1 MLCWSIV
8 NCKMIKCSSID
19 VLWNAKI
26 YLHTRH
32 NHTLHCIALHDRTVQ
47 RPGAADPLPRG
58 IETSHVLWK
67 PGPVWGWLTNL
78 ATLGRNL
85 TGRRLASRRPE
96 GCGVTAERQEMKEV
110 WPWIGGAKLCG
121 LGTAPARAKA
131 RRRLHTATCT
141 HYTLW
146 GPPDATSF
154 EEYVRWFIYNMG

>member
-1 MLCWSIV
+1 MFIYWRTV
-8 NCKMIKCSSID
+8 ECKDLST
-19 VLWNAKI
+19 
-26 YLHTRH
+26 HT
-32 NHTLHCIALHDRTVQ
+32 TQSYIALHCMIERFNALVLPT
-47 RPGAADPLPRG
+47 PLPRG

-85 TGRRLASRRPE
+85 TCRRLASRRPE